1 MLPQPGINPD
11 HLAPKGHC
19 SFLPFLLS
27 KPPELCLVL
36 TGSNI
41 YKGAGINLRGAS
53 AFFPQKSVPRQL
65 ETPKWS
71 SPGLLRTCTNSHAK
85 GFTSFLPCTCSTSPL
100 WPHEHHSICSQLSWA
115 PRPAQFNGV
124 ENTLHDFFFSSWQS
138 CLFPAVVKSD
148 FYYDCPSAAD
158 ISLVWGKKITSF
170 SPPCSLMGITWW
182 VLLLLCHPEKDLKA
196 GRTGSTPPTPT
207 RDQKADSGIANRAA
221 HKGEGKTPPE
231 VGTDSRLIYLQILVW
246 EERSSGCFVLQPS
259 QQNQNSLAPMGQLC
273 DPLGNKGKAIP
284 GENQL
289 LAQGQKSSAVPRKQ
303 RIGSL
308 PAAAATSE
316 IISAATWNHR
326 QRAEKWYWAHKFQPA
341 KVANSITTA
350 DFNHQQHSVNLY
362 RAMTCNYV
370 FWEGSDK
377 SRSNKGIKNI
387 HPPSSSLF

>member
-1 MLPQPGINPD
+1 MHKLSCKRLHILPALHMFHIPT
-11 HLAPKGHC
+11 LATWTPPYLLTA
-19 SFLPFLLS
+19 FLSTKTSTVQWSGKHAPRFFFFLLAKLPLPS
-27 KPPELCLVL
+27 CGKIRFLLWLPLCSWHLL
-36 TGSNI
+36 SM
-41 YKGAGINLRGAS
+41 R
-53 AFFPQKSVPRQL
+53 QK
-65 ETPKWS
+65 
-71 SPGLLRTCTNSHAK
+71 N
-85 GFTSFLPCTCSTSPL
+85 
-100 WPHEHHSICSQLSWA
+100 
-115 PRPAQFNGV
+115 N
-124 ENTLHDFFFSSWQS
+124 FFFSS
-138 CLFPAVVKSD
+138 LLPYGD
-148 FYYDCPSAAD
+148 N
-158 ISLVWGKKITSF
+158 LV
-170 SPPCSLMGITWW
+170 

-246 EERSSGCFVLQPS
+246 EERSWGCFVLQPS